1 MAGVLCALVL
11 GLFFESGVCASM
23 HLLRHAATEGSCQ
36 QTHLHNRACDVP
48 SSPTP
53 CRDDCHLE
61 HQHEQLAAAYAK
73 DSSTTSPPLLH
84 PSSLLLGFAL
94 LDAPS
99 SRVSPVKLALPPPEL
114 QRSTVL
120 LI

>member
-1 MAGVLCALVL
+1 MAGVLCALLL

-23 HLLRHAATEGSCQ
+23 HQMRHAENEGSCQ

-53 CRDDCHLE
+53 CRDNCHFE
-61 HQHEQLAAAYAK
+61 HQHERLAAATTK
-73 DSSTTSPPLLH
+73 DSATTSPPLLH
-84 PSSLLLGFAL
+84 PSSLLLGFAP

-99 SRVSPVKLALPPPEL
+99 SSITPVKLALPPPEL